1 MADFVR
7 FSEKENQD
15 ECLEINQKSRLSDA
29 QLTDMLRQNCE
40 YQNLGELS
48 VEKRNQLIRQIQ
60 QETDRS
66 VRQLSRVLGLGKMI
80 VNRH

>member
-7 FSEKENQD
+7 FSEKETQD

-29 QLTDMLRQNCE
+29 QLTDMLSQKSGC
-40 YQNLGELS
+40 QNLGELS

-60 QETDRS
+60 QETDS
-66 VRQLSRVLGLGKMI
+66 NIRQLSAGAGSR
-80 VNRH
+80 